1 MRACSHHFIRLLIV
15 LSFPLFLPFFLFLS
29 LTLFLSRSL
38 SSALILSLLTSQPC
52 LSVQVCVGPS
62 HTYKVQRLTESTSYR
77 FRIQACSD
85 AGEGPF
91 SDTHT
96 FSTTKTVPSA
106 LKAPRVHQLEGNV
119 CEVTWEAIPPMRG
132 DRVNYILQVLVGRES
147 EYKQVTHTHTHTH
160 SVHVRIAKRLI
171 NIL

>member
-1 MRACSHHFIRLLIV
+1 MFY
-15 LSFPLFLPFFLFLS
+15 
-29 LTLFLSRSL
+29 TLQMEDKNHRF
-38 SSALILSLLTSQPC
+38 
-52 LSVQVCVGPS
+52 VCMYRGPS

-77 FRIQACSD
+77 FRIQACSE

-147 EYKQVTHTHTHTH
+147 EYKQVTHTHTH
-160 SVHVRIAKRLI
+160 AQFM
-171 NIL
+171 